1 MKKKIYLDYAS
12 TTPIDPRVYEAM
24 IPYFQEK
31 FGNTMSFHSFGRE
44 AQIALDNSRRVI
56 AKMIKANSDEIIFTG
71 SATESNNLALKGLAF
86 SKKEKGHIII
96 SSIEHPCIMES
107 ASWLEKRGFSI
118 TKIGVDKYGKVDPK
132 EIKQAIRDNT
142 ILVSVM
148 HASNEIGTI
157 QPIAEIGKMCR
168 DNDILFH
175 TDATQTLGNIEID
188 VEKMNIDMM
197 TASAHKMYGPKGVG
211 LLFLRKG
218 VKIEALLHGGGQE
231 FSLRSSTV
239 NVAGVVGFAKA
250 CEIATNEMD
259 KDNKRI
265 SKLRD
270 KLVSSLLK
278 IENSFLN
285 GHPKERLANNINM
298 RFSFVEGESL
308 VMRLDIDGISVS
320 TGSACSSDKLEPS
333 YTLIATGLRADE
345 THGSLRISLGRWT
358 TEEEVDFISRK
369 LPEIIKGF
377 RVMSPIKS

>member
-12 TTPIDPRVYEAM
+12 TTPIDPRVHEAM

-44 AQIALDNSRRVI
+44 AQIALDNSRGVI
-56 AKMIKANSDEIIFTG
+56 AKMIKANSGEIIFTG

-285 GHPKERLANNINM
+285 GHPKERLANNVNM

-358 TEEEVDFISRK
+358 TEEEVDFISHK
-369 LPEIIKGF
+369 LSEIIKGF